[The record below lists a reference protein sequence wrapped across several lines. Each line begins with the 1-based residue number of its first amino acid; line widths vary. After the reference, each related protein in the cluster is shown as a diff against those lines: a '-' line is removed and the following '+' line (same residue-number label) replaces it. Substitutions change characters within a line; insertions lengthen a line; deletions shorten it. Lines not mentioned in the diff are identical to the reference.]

1 MTLTYIAFILWGALS
16 YFYAINPTEV
26 IVNISRQV
34 NVLFMYISMGIF
46 VFGIKQKHVYL
57 PWIITIILGVE
68 VYYLINE
75 AIEMLNSYGAVQPEY
90 LKELLQTEI

>member
-46 VFGIKQKHVYL
+46 VFG
-57 PWIITIILGVE
+57 
-68 VYYLINE
+68 
-75 AIEMLNSYGAVQPEY
+75 
-90 LKELLQTEI
+90 